1 MAVTERA
8 VEVVMCDDCGTE
20 QLVPESGEYPPGYYG
35 KVTQVT
41 EDYGTAELEW
51 AACKT
56 SHIRGAILAV
66 LAHEAQRVQG

>member
-8 VEVVMCDDCGTE
+8 VEVAMCDDCGAE
-20 QLVPESGEYPPGYYG
+20 QIVPESGEYPPGYYG

-41 EDYGTAELEW
+41 QDEATDELSW
-51 AACKT
+51 MACKT

-66 LAHEAQRVQG
+66 LAHAAQGG